1 MHVMAVIADTTTP
14 QAGSASPEGI
24 HKAFEGATL
33 VDAPDEGGALVKVVE
48 PGSAAAQV
56 GLRNN
61 DVIIGA
67 NRSKVS
73 SVQQLKERAKAS
85 AVLVLEVRRNKAIVL
100 IPLR

>member
-1 MHVMAVIADTTTP
+1 MRLLANYGRFNGRWHLSFLREDARTP
-14 QAGSASPEGI
+14 AGRRVSFPSQ
-24 HKAFEGATL
+24 L
-33 VDAPDEGGALVKVVE
+33 ALVKAVE

>member
-1 MHVMAVIADTTTP
+1 VTAIISDTSTP
-14 QAGSASPEGI
+14 TAGSATPEGI

-33 VDAPDEGGALVKVVE
+33 VDAPESGGALVKSVE
-48 PGSAAAQV
+48 PGSPAAQV

-67 NRSKVS
+67 NRGKVGT
-73 SVQQLKERAKAS
+73 VQQLKERARNS
-85 AVLVLEVRRNKAIVL
+85 SVLVLEVRRSNAIVL

>member
-1 MHVMAVIADTTTP
+1 VTAIISDTSTP
-14 QAGSASPEGI
+14 TAAGSAAPDGI
-24 HKAFEGATL
+24 HKAFDGATL
-33 VDAPDEGGALVKVVE
+33 VDAPDSGGALVKSVE

-67 NRSKVS
+67 NRGKVS
-73 SVQQLKERAKAS
+73 SVQQLKDRARNS
-85 AVLVLEVRRNKAIVL
+85 SVLVLEVRRGNAIVL